1 MQMLFGWFQYI
12 NTSGDLDVN
21 CSMLDSSLSAVF
33 CRYTLG
39 GRMEHLVERGS
50 KDFEENTLGAK
61 SVPG

>member
-50 KDFEENTLGAK
+50 KDFEENTRGAK